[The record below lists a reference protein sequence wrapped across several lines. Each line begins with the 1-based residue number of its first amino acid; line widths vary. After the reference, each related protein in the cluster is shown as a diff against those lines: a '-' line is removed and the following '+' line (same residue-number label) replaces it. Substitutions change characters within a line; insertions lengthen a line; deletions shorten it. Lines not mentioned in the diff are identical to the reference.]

1 MFEVRI
7 RPGKNRLYFTLAG
20 KVSVEELDAAT
31 AVLTEEVSKLRP
43 RFDTVSNIAGL
54 EPLDEAALA
63 RIDAIN
69 RLLVKLRRGRL
80 IRVVG
85 RSAQAALQ
93 FERMSR
99 PHGYSAELAF
109 SLAEA
114 DRILDG
120 ELD

>member
-7 RPGKNRLYFTLAG
+7 RPGKNRLYFTLSG
-20 KVSVEELDAAT
+20 KVNPEELDAA
-31 AVLTEEVSKLRP
+31 LTILKEEVAKLRP
-43 RFDTVSNIAGL
+43 RFDTVSNISGL
-54 EPLDEAALA
+54 DALDDGAME
-63 RIDAIN
+63 RIDQIN
-69 RLLVKLRRGRL
+69 RFLVKMRRGRL